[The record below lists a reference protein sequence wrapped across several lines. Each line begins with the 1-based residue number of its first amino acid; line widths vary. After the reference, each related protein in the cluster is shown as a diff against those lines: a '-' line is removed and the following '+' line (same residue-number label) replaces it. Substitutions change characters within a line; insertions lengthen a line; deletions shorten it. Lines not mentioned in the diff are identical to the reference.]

1 MSGFHP
7 TYEWQRLAK
16 QQQAWGDKNNIMGHY
31 RTGILIAVILALLTA
46 FEFWVAHVNSGVTFL
61 MLIAAAKAILVIW
74 FFMHVKRLW
83 SAEGGH

>member
-1 MSGFHP
+1 
-7 TYEWQRLAK
+7 
-16 QQQAWGDKNNIMGHY
+16 MGHY
-31 RTGILIAVILALLTA
+31 RTGIIIAVILAVLTA

-61 MLIAAAKAILVIW
+61 MLIAAAKAILVVW

>member
-1 MSGFHP
+1 
-7 TYEWQRLAK
+7 
-16 QQQAWGDKNNIMGHY
+16 MGHY
-31 RTGILIAVILALLTA
+31 TTGIIIALVLAGLTA

>member
-1 MSGFHP
+1 
-7 TYEWQRLAK
+7 
-16 QQQAWGDKNNIMGHY
+16 MGHY
-31 RTGILIAVILALLTA
+31 TTGIMAALTA
-46 FEFWVAHVNSGVTFL
+46 IEFWVAHVNSGVTFL

>member
-1 MSGFHP
+1 
-7 TYEWQRLAK
+7 
-16 QQQAWGDKNNIMGHY
+16 MGHY
-31 RTGILIAVILALLTA
+31 RTGILIALVLAVLTA

-61 MLIAAAKAILVIW
+61 MLIAAAKAILVVW

>member
-1 MSGFHP
+1 
-7 TYEWQRLAK
+7 
-16 QQQAWGDKNNIMGHY
+16 MGHY
-31 RTGILIAVILALLTA
+31 RTGILIALILAVLTG

-61 MLIAAAKAILVIW
+61 MLIAAAKAILVVW

>member
-1 MSGFHP
+1 
-7 TYEWQRLAK
+7 
-16 QQQAWGDKNNIMGHY
+16 MGHY
-31 RTGILIAVILALLTA
+31 RTGIVIAVIMAVLTA

>member
-1 MSGFHP
+1 
-7 TYEWQRLAK
+7 
-16 QQQAWGDKNNIMGHY
+16 MGHY
-31 RTGILIAVILALLTA
+31 RTGILIALILAALTA
-46 FEFWVAHVNSGVTFL
+46 FEFWLAHVNSGVTFL

>member
-7 TYEWQRLAK
+7 TYDGANGGKQTQLRETRSRL
-16 QQQAWGDKNNIMGHY
+16 MGHY
-31 RTGILIAVILALLTA
+31 RTGILIVVALALLTV
-46 FEFWVAHVNSGVTFL
+46 FEFWLAHVNSGVTFL
-61 MLIAAAKAILVIW
+61 MLIAAAKAILVVW

>member
-1 MSGFHP
+1 
-7 TYEWQRLAK
+7 
-16 QQQAWGDKNNIMGHY
+16 MGHY
-31 RTGILIAVILALLTA
+31 TTGLIIAVVIAVLTA
-46 FEFWVAHVNSGVTFL
+46 VEFWVAHVNSGVTFL

>member
-1 MSGFHP
+1 
-7 TYEWQRLAK
+7 
-16 QQQAWGDKNNIMGHY
+16 MGHY
-31 RTGILIAVILALLTA
+31 RTGIIIAVIMAVLTA

-61 MLIAAAKAILVIW
+61 MLIAAAKAILVVW

>member
-1 MSGFHP
+1 
-7 TYEWQRLAK
+7 
-16 QQQAWGDKNNIMGHY
+16 MGHY
-31 RTGILIAVILALLTA
+31 RTGIVIALIMAVLTA

-61 MLIAAAKAILVIW
+61 MLIAAAKAILVVW